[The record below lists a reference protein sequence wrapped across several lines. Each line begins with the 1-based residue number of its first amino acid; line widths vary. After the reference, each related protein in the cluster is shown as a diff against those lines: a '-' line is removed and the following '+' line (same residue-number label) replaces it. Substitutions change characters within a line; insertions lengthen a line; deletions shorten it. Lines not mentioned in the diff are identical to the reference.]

1 MSAVT
6 WHLAAAD
13 GSARRGVMSTPHG
26 KVETPNFMPVGTR
39 AAVKTVDIEDLRSV
53 GAQIV
58 LANTYH
64 LMLRPGERVVA
75 DLGELHGFMAWDGPI
90 LTDSGG
96 FQVLSLDPE
105 ITEHGLTFRSVYDGS
120 PVDLTPERAVAV
132 QEALGADITMVLD
145 VPVPLPS
152 PRPVVEEAMAR
163 TLRWAERSLA
173 ARQRH
178 DRALFGI
185 IQGGIDTDLRE
196 QAAKEIARLGFPGF
210 GIGGLA
216 VGEEPAERDRALQ
229 ATIPHLPD
237 DGVRYVMG
245 LGDTDGLLAAIA
257 RGADLFDC
265 VIPTRLA
272 RHGKA
277 LTRRG
282 DVSIQREEWRS
293 DERPLDPECACLTC
307 RRYTRGYL
315 RHLHTTKEPLG
326 DRLLT
331 LHNLTYTFDL
341 IRGAREAITDG
352 TFGEYRSSVLAS
364 RAKNQ
369 VAGA

>member
-6 WHLAAAD
+6 WHLAATD
-13 GSARRGVMSTPHG
+13 GSARSGVMSTPHG
-26 KVETPNFMPVGTR
+26 KVDTPSFMPVGTR
-39 AAVKTVDIEDLRSV
+39 ASVKTLDVEDLRSV
-53 GAQIV
+53 GAQIL

-105 ITEHGLTFRSVYDGS
+105 ITEHGLTFRSIYDGS

-132 QEALGADITMVLD
+132 QEALGADIMMVLD
-145 VPVPLPS
+145 VPVHIPS
-152 PRPVVEEAMAR
+152 PRPVVEEAVAR

-245 LGDTDGLLAAIA
+245 LGDTEGLLAAIA
-257 RGADLFDC
+257 RGVDLFDC

-282 DVSIQREEWRS
+282 DVSIQRKEWRS
-293 DERPLDPECACLTC
+293 DDRPLDPECACLTC
-307 RRYTRGYL
+307 RRYSRGYL
-315 RHLHTTKEPLG
+315 RHLHTTKEPLAG
-326 DRLLT
+326 RLLT

-352 TFGEYRSSVLAS
+352 TFGEYRAGVLAA
-364 RAKNQ
+364 RAKTR
-369 VAGA
+369 